1 MCRAAGLL
9 RRAGYLSAWLIVVA
23 AVGAG
28 QPPASTG
35 GFITGGAARAFD
47 QWQTAMQALLERNAD
62 RAEDAFEALLGAHPT
77 PLRLALL
84 ADYTVNRTPAGGA
97 LLMFEQDEQ
106 AGALGPSGSEVA
118 KRLATGREQM
128 AEAYDGWYF
137 CQIGRFDVADAN
149 FKALLAADPDP
160 VALLEF
166 ADRTPRRRDILVQ
179 LMAHPTIGESVR
191 GLLRVLERCE
201 LEVKADPTRIRE
213 NVERLG
219 GPPRAF
225 ENALQALKDSGE
237 FAVPYLLQ
245 HLRDPAQKDL
255 LRPIL
260 RCLPDI
266 DRPAL
271 NPLVMALRMKDEA
284 TKKYVI
290 EALGK
295 IGYAQAAPYLL
306 QLVEDQQTPADT
318 RQAANAALATLRARG
333 ADVPGS
339 AGEAFF
345 ALAEDY
351 YVDKE
356 SLAADPRLD
365 VANVWYWR
373 DETLENVEAPTP
385 IFNEVMC
392 LRCCEEALRL
402 DPGHKG
408 ALALWLAANF
418 RREAQLPAGQTDPTR
433 PAGYPTGA
441 FFAQSAGADYCL
453 AALSR
458 ALDRNEPAVALGA
471 VEALRQTAGP
481 VSLVADSGGRL
492 PLAEALSFPDRMVR
506 VRAALT
512 LAAGRPTQPFQNHQN
527 LMPVLSEALLL
538 HRGGRN
544 ALVVEPN
551 ASASN
556 VVAAALRGLG
566 YEIITDSSLFGG
578 LTKVREQTPGL
589 DVIFLAAGVQDPT
602 LREGLAA
609 VRAEFRFA
617 ATPVVLLTTSGD
629 AALVRELTQADSRLA
644 ALPQEPTAAEVSKVL
659 GAVSA
664 AAGVRPIT
672 PELGRSLAA
681 EATEVLRLLALTNN
695 PLFDIAAAETALL
708 AAFETQ
714 DVELRLAIAEVLGY
728 LGSSKAQETIAKVA
742 LDEKTD
748 EGMRVAMLAALA
760 DAAKRRGNLLG
771 GAIVNQLVAMVE
783 REGNMVIR
791 EAASR
796 ALGALNVP
804 GTPASQI
811 IRNQYQG

>member
-1 MCRAAGLL
+1 MCSAAGLL
-9 RRAGYLSAWLIVVA
+9 RRAGSLFVLLTVVA
-23 AVGAG
+23 VAGAG

-35 GFITGGAARAFD
+35 GFITGEAARAFD
-47 QWQTAMQALLERNAD
+47 QWQTAMQALLERNAEK
-62 RAEDAFEALLGAHPT
+62 AEDAFEALLAADPA
-77 PLRLALL
+77 PLRIALL
-84 ADYTVNRTPAGGA
+84 ADHTINRTPAGGA

-128 AEAYDGWYF
+128 AEADDGWYF

-149 FKALLAADPDP
+149 FRALLAADPDS

-166 ADRTPRRRDILVQ
+166 ADRTPKRRDILIQ
-179 LMAHPTIGESVR
+179 LLAHPTIGESAR
-191 GLLRVLERCE
+191 ALLRVLEHGE
-201 LEVKADPTRIRE
+201 LEVKADPTRIKE

-245 HLRDPAQKDL
+245 HLRDPAQKEL

-260 RCLPDI
+260 RCLPEI
-266 DRPAL
+266 DRPAI
-271 NPLVMALRMKDEA
+271 NPLVLALRMKDEA
-284 TKKYVI
+284 TKKYLI

-306 QLVEDQQTPADT
+306 QLSEDQQTPADT

-333 ADVPGS
+333 TDVPGS
-339 AGEAFF
+339 AAEAFF
-345 ALAEDY
+345 ALAENY
-351 YVDKE
+351 YVDQE

-373 DETLENVEAPTP
+373 DETLQNIEAPTP
-385 IFNEVMC
+385 IFNEIMC

-418 RREAQLPAGQTDPTR
+418 RREAQLPANQPDPTR

-453 AALSR
+453 ATLAR

-471 VEALRQTAGP
+471 LEALRQTAGP
-481 VSLVADSGGRL
+481 ASLVADSGGRL

-512 LAAGRPTQPFQNHQN
+512 LAAGRPTQQFLNHQN
-527 LMPVLSEALLL
+527 LMPVLSEALML

-544 ALVVEPN
+544 ALVIEPH

-556 VVAAALRGLG
+556 VVAAAVRGLG
-566 YEIITDSSLFGG
+566 YDVITDSSLFGG
-578 LTKVREQTPGL
+578 LTKVREHVPGL
-589 DVIFLAAGVQDPT
+589 DVIFLAANIQNPA

-609 VRAEFRFA
+609 LRAEFRFA

-629 AALVRELTQADSRLA
+629 AAVVRELTQADSRLA
-644 ALPQEPTAAEVSKVL
+644 ALPQEPTAAEVTKVL
-659 GAVSA
+659 SAVSA

-708 AAFETQ
+708 AAFETE
-714 DVELRLAIAEVLGY
+714 DKELRLAIAEVLGY
-728 LGSSKAQETIAKVA
+728 LGSSKSQETIAKVA

-748 EGMRVAMLAALA
+748 EAMRVKMFVALA

-771 GAIVNQLVAMVE
+771 PAAVSQLVALVE

-811 IRNQYQG
+811 IRNQHQG

>member
-1 MCRAAGLL
+1 MCSAAGFL
-9 RRAGYLSAWLIVVA
+9 RRAGSLFALLTVVVA
-23 AVGAG
+23 AGAG
-28 QPPASTG
+28 QSPPSTG
-35 GFITGGAARAFD
+35 GFITGQAAQAFD
-47 QWQTAMQALLERNAD
+47 QWQAAMQALLERNTD
-62 RAEDAFEALLGAHPT
+62 KAEVAFETLLTGDPS
-77 PLRLALL
+77 PLRIALL
-84 ADYTVNRTPAGGA
+84 ADHTVNRTPAGGA

-106 AGALGPSGSEVA
+106 AGALGPSGNEVA
-118 KRLATGREQM
+118 ARLASGREQM
-128 AEAYDGWYF
+128 AEADDGWYF

-149 FKALLAADPDP
+149 FKALLAANPDP

-166 ADRTPRRRDILVQ
+166 ADRTPKRRDILIQ
-179 LMAHPTIGESVR
+179 LMAHPTIGESAR
-191 GLLRVLERCE
+191 GLLRVLEHGE
-201 LEVKADPTRIRE
+201 LEVKADPTRIKE

-260 RCLPDI
+260 RCLPEI

-271 NPLVMALRMKDEA
+271 NPLVMALRMKDDA
-284 TKKYVI
+284 TKRYVL

-306 QLVEDQQTPADT
+306 QLAEDAKTPNDT
-318 RQAANAALATLRARG
+318 RQAANAALAALRSRG
-333 ADVPGS
+333 HDVS
-339 AGEAFF
+339 AAASEAFF
-345 ALAEDY
+345 NLAVDY

-356 SLAADPRLD
+356 SLAADLRLD

-373 DETLENVEAPTP
+373 DEVLQNIEVPTP

-418 RREAQLPAGQTDPTR
+418 RREAQLPANQTDSTR
-433 PAGYPTGA
+433 PAGYPSGA

-453 AALSR
+453 MALAR

-471 VEALRQTAGP
+471 LEALRQTAGP
-481 VSLVADSGGRL
+481 ASLVADSGGRL

-506 VRAALT
+506 IRAALT
-512 LAAGRPTQPFQNHQN
+512 LAAGRPTQPFLNHQN
-527 LMPVLSEALLL
+527 LMPVLSEALML

-566 YEIITDSSLFGG
+566 YEVLTDGG
-578 LTKVREQTPGL
+578 LFAGLSKVREQVPGL
-589 DVIFLAAGVQDPT
+589 DVIFLASDLQNPT

-609 VRAEFRFA
+609 LRAEFRFA

-629 AALVRELTQADSRLA
+629 APVVRELTQADSRLA
-644 ALPQEPTAAEVSKVL
+644 ALPQEPTAAEVSKAL
-659 GAVSA
+659 NAVSA

-672 PELGRSLAA
+672 PELGRRLAV
-681 EATEVLRLLALTNN
+681 EATEVLRLLSLTNN
-695 PLFDIAAAETALL
+695 PLFDVASAEPALL
-708 AAFETQ
+708 AAFGTE

-728 LGSSKAQETIAKVA
+728 LGTSQAQETIAKVA
-742 LDEKTD
+742 LDDKAD
-748 EGMRVAMLAALA
+748 EGLRVKMFVALA
-760 DAAKRRGNLLG
+760 EAAKRRGNLLG
-771 GAIVNQLVAMVE
+771 SAAVNRIVSLAE

-796 ALGALNVP
+796 TLGALNVP